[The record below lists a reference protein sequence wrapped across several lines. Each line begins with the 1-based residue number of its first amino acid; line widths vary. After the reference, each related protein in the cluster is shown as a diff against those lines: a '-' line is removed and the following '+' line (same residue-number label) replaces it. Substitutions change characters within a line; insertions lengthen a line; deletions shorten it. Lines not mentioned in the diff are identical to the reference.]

1 MPAKLISVDEA
12 KAFILN
18 NISALD
24 TQTIA
29 LDKALGRIIASDIC
43 ARLSHPAHPISAM
56 DGYALHLPQD
66 RMEAGTQLKII
77 GESAA
82 GHPFSGQVNE
92 GEAVRIFT
100 GGYLPDGCN
109 AILIQED
116 AKAEGTQLWLNEAVT
131 AGQFVRP
138 AGLDFNAGDLLV
150 PAQSM
155 LKARSF
161 ALAALSG
168 TTECVVR
175 RKPKIA
181 ILSSGDELV
190 PFGEMPGKGQLINSN
205 SLYLKTLVEAVGG
218 EAYDL
223 GILPDKSGALLSRL
237 GEAIAH
243 TGGFDLILCSGGA
256 SVGTHDHIHH
266 DLNTGNNVELNF
278 WKIAMRPGKPLM
290 FAHVQD
296 IPFIGL
302 PGNPVSAGVC
312 ALVFVIPAIHKCLG
326 LDTDQPAE
334 TAILTQTLKEND
346 RRQDYLRAQI
356 TTDASGRRMVTAMVK
371 QDSSMLSHFSI
382 ADALI
387 IRPPHAPE
395 AQAGDEVPIL
405 SLPQML

>member
-92 GEAVRIFT
+92 GEAIRIFT

-150 PAQSM
+150 RAQSM

-168 TTECVVR
+168 
-175 RKPKIA
+175 
-181 ILSSGDELV
+181 
-190 PFGEMPGKGQLINSN
+190 
-205 SLYLKTLVEAVGG
+205 
-218 EAYDL
+218 
-223 GILPDKSGALLSRL
+223 SR
-237 GEAIAH
+237 H
-243 TGGFDLILCSGGA
+243 RS
-256 SVGTHDHIHH
+256 
-266 DLNTGNNVELNF
+266 
-278 WKIAMRPGKPLM
+278 P
-290 FAHVQD
+290 
-296 IPFIGL
+296 
-302 PGNPVSAGVC
+302 
-312 ALVFVIPAIHKCLG
+312 
-326 LDTDQPAE
+326 
-334 TAILTQTLKEND
+334 
-346 RRQDYLRAQI
+346 
-356 TTDASGRRMVTAMVK
+356 
-371 QDSSMLSHFSI
+371 
-382 ADALI
+382 
-387 IRPPHAPE
+387 
-395 AQAGDEVPIL
+395 
-405 SLPQML
+405 